1 MRGAFLFLDTNW
13 TAEIKRAKIKSGKVV
28 LADGEHI
35 LDKTTPF
42 QLKSFFGTRPLY
54 LMKWNS
60 LYPMTFEVQEKT
72 STFKDVETGK
82 EIQMT
87 TKELVPV
94 KTEFYEKGGAGYSP
108 EILKTTQDV
117 RFLKGMKKYAEG
129 APRDWKNIASWVLG
143 IIIFLGAGFL
153 IYQFMLG
160 GGIKL

>member
-1 MRGAFLFLDTNW
+1 MRGAFLFLDTDF
-13 TAEIKRAKIKSGKVV
+13 TAELKRANIKNGKVN

-35 LDKTTPF
+35 VDKTTPF
-42 QLKSFFGTRPLY
+42 QLKSAFGTRPLY
-54 LMKWNS
+54 IMKWNS
-60 LYPMTFEVQEKT
+60 VYPMTFKIEEKIQT
-72 STFKDVETGK
+72 LKDVETGK
-82 EIQMT
+82 EIQLS

-129 APRDWKNIASWVLG
+129 GGRDWKTTMSWVLG
-143 IIIFLGAGFL
+143 IVIFLAAGFL
-153 IYQFMLG
+153 VYMLVAG